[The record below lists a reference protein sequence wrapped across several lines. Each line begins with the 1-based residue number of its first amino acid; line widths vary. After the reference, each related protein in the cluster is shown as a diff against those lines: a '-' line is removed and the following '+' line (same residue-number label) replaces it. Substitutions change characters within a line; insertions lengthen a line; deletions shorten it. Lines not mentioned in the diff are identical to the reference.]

1 MSQTQFDLLRAQANT
16 GDSQS
21 MLELALAYRD
31 GEGVEPD
38 ADEFFDW
45 VRKAAGARVPDAAYE
60 LALAYKEGVGT
71 DVDVSRYIEWL
82 REASNLGQV
91 AALYDL
97 AVAYKDG
104 EGVPA
109 NDKEFFR
116 LMRKAADGDE
126 PDAMVE
132 LAFAYKEGI
141 GTNRRI
147 ASYFSWL
154 SKAAERDQKD
164 AMLHLAFAYRDREG
178 VSQADMRLFF
188 LWLERAAKAGQQDA
202 MFHLAIA
209 YKDGEGVTSNNRHFF
224 EWLGKAARSDVPAAM
239 YHLALAYLS
248 GTGTRP
254 DFQQFSFWARRALVA
269 GYSKGFIASGL
280 ADLRRRRM
288 VSNKDLLALND
299 NLNELYDAVM
309 EIKRGHLVQQTE
321 ASNGVS
327 HFTTIEALES
337 MLPSVPLSD
346 LSTNRLRLYNFAYMN
361 DPTEGK
367 RLLDKGLQSSSLL
380 RDFFPDDGDA
390 DNPLSWE
397 EHESSVYIGSFT
409 LKGDEL
415 DLWRAYGRDGIG
427 YCVVTPLEAFGQ
439 DSMNEAGPLHGG
451 EVVKVSAERGKS
463 AEYLPTTLYAIR
475 YEDDDVT
482 STLAALRSSLNKLKE
497 KKKNLGEAG
506 ETLDRIVRLIVS
518 QILYLYKNEQ
528 YKSEKEARLVG
539 DFDISTNFL
548 NLDARKPGRVFVE
561 SQDFLFRHQGS
572 LIIIGPKVLDQT
584 VVEIDLKYRL
594 ARHGFL
600 ETTRVVRSKMQYR

>member
-1 MSQTQFDLLRAQANT
+1 
-16 GDSQS
+16 
-21 MLELALAYRD
+21 
-31 GEGVEPD
+31 
-38 ADEFFDW
+38 
-45 VRKAAGARVPDAAYE
+45 
-60 LALAYKEGVGT
+60 
-71 DVDVSRYIEWL
+71 
-82 REASNLGQV
+82 
-91 AALYDL
+91 
-97 AVAYKDG
+97 
-104 EGVPA
+104 
-109 NDKEFFR
+109 
-116 LMRKAADGDE
+116 
-126 PDAMVE
+126 
-132 LAFAYKEGI
+132 
-141 GTNRRI
+141 
-147 ASYFSWL
+147 
-154 SKAAERDQKD
+154 
-164 AMLHLAFAYRDREG
+164 
-178 VSQADMRLFF
+178 
-188 LWLERAAKAGQQDA
+188 
-202 MFHLAIA
+202 
-209 YKDGEGVTSNNRHFF
+209 
-224 EWLGKAARSDVPAAM
+224 
-239 YHLALAYLS
+239 
-248 GTGTRP
+248 
-254 DFQQFSFWARRALVA
+254 
-269 GYSKGFIASGL
+269 
-280 ADLRRRRM
+280 
-288 VSNKDLLALND
+288 
-299 NLNELYDAVM
+299 LNELYDAVM